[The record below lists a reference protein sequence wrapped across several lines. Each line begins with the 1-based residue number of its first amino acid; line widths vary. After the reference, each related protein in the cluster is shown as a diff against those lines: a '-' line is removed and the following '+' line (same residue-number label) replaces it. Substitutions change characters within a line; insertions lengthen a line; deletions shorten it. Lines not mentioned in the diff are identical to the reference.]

1 MSDKYVV
8 FKADDWDDFVSALTV
23 LRNTSGES
31 VGEAVLTEIPE
42 PVPDAEVFRHQDL
55 VSATV
60 FYSAASTY
68 QSYIELV
75 GHTMTDNEKDYLKEV
90 VDHFFEAGEKSRG
103 LPRRKLPD

>member
-1 MSDKYVV
+1 MPEKYVCFHV
-8 FKADDWDDFVSALTV
+8 KEWDEFIRGLRTDEADDILA
-23 LRNTSGES
+23 
-31 VGEAVLTEIPE
+31 AMPE

-60 FYSAASTY
+60 FYSASSTY

-75 GHTMTDNEKDYLKEV
+75 GHTMTDSELEYMREV

-103 LPRRKLPD
+103 LPKRKLPD